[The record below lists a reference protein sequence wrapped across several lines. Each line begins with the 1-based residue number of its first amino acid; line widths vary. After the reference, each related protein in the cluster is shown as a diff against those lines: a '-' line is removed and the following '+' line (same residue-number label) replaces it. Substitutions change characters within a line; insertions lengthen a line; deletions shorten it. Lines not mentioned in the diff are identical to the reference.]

1 MGGADEVKG
10 LIQLAGGIIMGGL
23 ALYKLT
29 NVDEAYE
36 MEEPVSYQPEK
47 RPKLTKAKQAV
58 APSRPHEGKSSRGDG
73 DGRGVVSWR
82 SSEEVAEVEAEELGS
97 WRSKR
102 EELEAIEFEK
112 ESKESS
118 SVPSTSASSE
128 NFDSDD
134 EDHVPSWMSKK
145 DPQVGISSELIPQT
159 SFAPQKL
166 SAAEGVMRSGN
177 ESISHLAHA
186 LSDTI
191 FVYPLTS
198 TEHSSYFGQPSVE
211 LSQEKG
217 RSQHSAFGHG
227 VDVKVMETRA
237 GAGSAVLGSLM
248 GGSKTTVLS
257 NSETLK
263 YMLPSM
269 FEIADNRLATVFHVA
284 ACKIEP
290 ATLEITSDFSDI
302 MRVRETGF
310 AMLGAGSSQEIFDLG
325 VVAHVAAQQL
335 STPVLHFFDAVRG
348 LDEISKIRAA
358 QMEQVAESILEAG
371 SKRGLAS
378 TFGLEAA
385 ASQDS
390 PYLATAIQDVMKKV
404 SPMLGSGRE
413 YKIIEYHGPAAPEA
427 VVVALGT
434 TATTLA
440 NVVHE
445 SGQQN
450 VGVVNVR
457 LLRPWSSWHF
467 LSVLPKSVK
476 KICVLDQAGTLNPLF
491 LDVASA
497 LHSDTARSLYSAPL
511 LVGGRV
517 NVGGLGFDK
526 IMAHAVISNI
536 LADRPQSN
544 FTVTEENHPVT
555 DNAYKNTDICEI
567 VVLGE
572 NADVSDATKALA
584 IELGAA
590 TGLQVQQMATQ
601 DPYTFLFRSDLR
613 IADIHAELPE
623 GHAIKAADVVV
634 ANEDNLETAV
644 ATVRRGGSIV
654 LAGNVSS
661 LGQEYKAAVVNKGID
676 LYSLNHLPEVD
687 DKEKLS
693 WLEIVAALALG
704 GSEAYAGFFPY
715 VRNAFRISGNPELSD
730 VAEHITKHLTKHGHT
745 FFQPAFSEAS
755 EDPLDVLSAGSMS
768 QANSQKTR
776 IPKYSPR
783 FAVGGA
789 TEEKTVIEEKA
800 EVVSQHELAWSLMF
814 KETFET
820 HTALRPA
827 HHDVHFARVTKLQ
840 RLTPDDYS
848 RNIFHMEF
856 DISSTPL
863 KYQIGDALGVFGHN
877 DEADVDKFI
886 ADYGLD
892 PNAFVRLPQRG
903 ALSKSNHNN
912 REYISARNLLVQ
924 HLDLFGRPSKKFY
937 TALAQ
942 FATSRYEYLR
952 LMHIGTDDTE
962 SFKLGIHETL
972 NFADILLQYKTARPS
987 IEELAVM
994 IPEIKARHY
1003 SISSSMK
1010 VSPRSVHLL
1019 VVAVDW
1025 ETPLGKRRSGQC
1037 TRYLKNLSVGDVVS
1051 VDIQQS
1057 VLRLPPNPTQ
1067 PIVMAGLGTG
1077 MAPFRAFLQERLWQR
1092 EAGIKVGPCVLY
1104 FGARHK
1110 AQEWLYGEE
1119 LEKYERMGLV
1129 RLGLAWSRDQKHK
1142 VYIQHKI
1149 KEDSGLLKELLGEKE
1164 GYFYLCGPTWP
1175 VPDVRD
1181 AIASGLT
1188 PEKIG
1193 PDGEVDVEAVQELKD
1208 EGRYI
1213 LEVY

>member
-1 MGGADEVKG
+1 
-10 LIQLAGGIIMGGL
+10 MGGL

-29 NVDEAYE
+29 NVEEVYELDE
-36 MEEPVSYQPEK
+36 PRSYTDK
-47 RPKLTKAKQAV
+47 RPVAKPQSA
-58 APSRPHEGKSSRGDG
+58 AHSHSSR
-73 DGRGVVSWR
+73 RGEKKRLPSKATAAVSWR
-82 SSEEVAEVEAEELGS
+82 SSQEVAAPEDPVLGNWKS
-97 WRSKR
+97 ER
-102 EELEAIEFEK
+102 EHLEAIEFEK
-112 ESKESS
+112 ETKESS
-118 SVPSTSASSE
+118 SSSASVQSTTASSTSDSFE
-128 NFDSDD
+128 SDD
-134 EDHVPSWMSKK
+134 EENIPSWMSKK
-145 DPQVGISSELIPQT
+145 DPQVGVTTDNVPQAT
-159 SFAPQKL
+159 YSKHA
-166 SAAEGVMRSGN
+166 AAEGVMQSGN
-177 ESISHLAHA
+177 ESVSHLAHA
-186 LSDTI
+186 LSDTV
-191 FVYPLTS
+191 FVYPLAS
-198 TEHSSYFGQPSVE
+198 ADGADSSFFGQPCVD
-211 LSQEKG
+211 LSKEKG
-217 RSQHSAFGHG
+217 VAQRSAFGHG
-227 VDVKVMETRA
+227 VDVKIMETRA
-237 GAGSAVLGSLM
+237 GAGSAVLGSLL

-269 FEIADNRLATVFHVA
+269 FEIAENRLATVFHVA
-284 ACKIEP
+284 ACKIDP
-290 ATLEITSDFSDI
+290 TSLEITTDFSDV

-310 AMLGAGSSQEIFDLG
+310 AMLAAGGSQEVLDMG
-325 VVAHVAAQQL
+325 VISHVAAQEL
-335 STPVLHFFDAVRG
+335 ATPVLHFFDAVRG
-348 LDEISKIRAA
+348 VDELSRLQSASIDLVAKGISKTVQGKKGAA
-358 QMEQVAESILEAG
+358 N
-371 SKRGLAS
+371 

-385 ASQDS
+385 ASKDR
-390 PYLATAIQDVMKKV
+390 PYLASAIQDVMKKV
-404 SPMLGSGRE
+404 TPLLGSGKE
-413 YKIIEYHGPAAPEA
+413 YKVMEYSGPEKPEA
-427 VVVALGT
+427 VVVAMGA
-434 TATTLA
+434 TATTVA
-440 NVVHE
+440 KAVE
-445 SGQQN
+445 ASGNHN
-450 VGVVNVR
+450 VGVINVR

-467 LSVLPKSVK
+467 LNVLPKSVE
-476 KICVLDQAGTLNPLF
+476 KICVLDQSGPLNPLF
-491 LDVASA
+491 LDVAAA
-497 LHSDTARSLYSAPL
+497 LHSDTARSLYTAPL

-517 NVGGLGFDK
+517 NVGGLGFDLT
-526 IMAHAVISNI
+526 MALAVISNI

-544 FTVTEENHPVT
+544 FNVTEENHAMAENT
-555 DNAYKNTDICEI
+555 HKNTDICEI
-567 VVLGE
+567 VVLG
-572 NADVSDATKALA
+572 DSPQVSEATAALA
-584 IELGAA
+584 TELGSAA
-590 TGLQVQQMATQ
+590 GVHVQQMATQ
-601 DPYTFLFRSDLR
+601 DPYAFLYRSDLR
-613 IADIHAELPE
+613 IAASDCEMPA
-623 GHAIKAADVVV
+623 GYAIKAADVVV
-634 ANEDNLETAV
+634 ANEGNLETAV
-644 ATVRRGGSIV
+644 ATVRRGGSVV
-654 LAGNVSS
+654 LAGKVNS
-661 LGQEYKAAVVNKGID
+661 LGHEYKASVVNKSIN
-676 LYSLNHLPEVD
+676 LYSLNELENVEC
-687 DKEKLS
+687 EKKLQ

-704 GSEAYAGFFPY
+704 GKEAYSGFFPH
-715 VRNAFRISGNPELSD
+715 VRNAFRISGHQELSD
-730 VAEHITKHLTKHGHT
+730 HAEHITNHLTKHGHA
-745 FFQPAFSEAS
+745 FFQPPFNDFV
-755 EDPLDVLSAGSMS
+755 EDPSDTLSVGSMS
-768 QANSQKTR
+768 QANSQRTR
-776 IPKYSPR
+776 IPKFSAR
-783 FAVGGA
+783 FAVGTTEKSA
-789 TEEKTVIEEKA
+789 TEEKA

-827 HHDVHFARVTKLQ
+827 HHDVHFATVTKLE
-840 RLTPDDYS
+840 RLTPGDYS

-856 DISSTPL
+856 DISKTPL

-877 DEADVDKFI
+877 DEEEVDKFI
-886 ADYGLD
+886 GEYGLD

-903 ALSKSNHNN
+903 ALSKSGHNN
-912 REYISARNLLVQ
+912 REYISTRNLLVQ

-942 FATSRYEYLR
+942 YATSRYEYLR

-987 IEELAVM
+987 IEQLAVM

-1010 VSPRSVHLL
+1010 VCPRSVHLL

-1025 ETPLGKRRSGQC
+1025 ETPLGRRRSGQC
-1037 TRYLKNLSVGDVVS
+1037 TRYLKNLKVGEVVS

-1129 RLGLAWSRDQKHK
+1129 KLGLAWSRDQKHK

-1149 KEDSGLLKELLGEKE
+1149 KEDSSLLKEFLGDKK

-1188 PEKIG
+1188 PEKVS